1 MDIVARLYTRLY
13 RHRKLLAA
21 GFVLLVLIF
30 LATFPLY
37 GNDYYVSL
45 LAAILMYIVL
55 AVSWVMFSGTTGYMS
70 LATAAFFGVGIMTTA
85 FLEKTLPFPVIV
97 VIGGLL
103 SSALAFSIGLVTLR
117 LKGIYFA
124 IFTFGFVMFIG
135 QTAYYIDSNIL
146 GNAWGHDLT
155 IPDPGMLH
163 YTMLG
168 LAVVTLVAIYFI
180 RRSRYGLALLSIG
193 GNEEAAA
200 HMGINTT
207 MVKVILFAISAV
219 FMGAAG
225 AVWAPAMIHVDARIA
240 FNVFN
245 SFMPILMAIFGGMGQ
260 FYGPVVGGAV
270 FGYLDRTLRVEL
282 AQYFMLAFG
291 IILVAVILFLP
302 NGLVGLVSMLQERLR
317 GPIARL
323 LKGGGQA
330 EQHANT

>member
-1 MDIVARLYTRLY
+1 MDITRLFTT
-13 RHRKLLAA
+13 HRKLLA
-21 GFVLLVLIF
+21 GGGLLLILIF

-37 GNDYYVSL
+37 GNVYYIRL
-45 LAAILMYIVL
+45 LTTILMYTVL
-55 AVSWVMFSGTTGYMS
+55 AVSWAMFSGTTGYMS
-70 LATAAFFGVGIMTTA
+70 LATAAFFGVGVMTMA
-85 FLEKTLPFPVIV
+85 FLQETLPFFVII

-103 SSALAFSIGLVTLR
+103 ASALAFFIGLVTLR
-117 LKGIYFA
+117 LRGIYFA

-135 QTAYYIDSNIL
+135 NTAYYIDSYIL
-146 GNAWGHDLT
+146 GNIWGHQIILL
-155 IPDPGMLH
+155 DPGMIH
-163 YTMLG
+163 YMMLG
-168 LAVVTLVAIYFI
+168 LVVVTLLTIYFI

-207 MVKVILFAISAV
+207 LVKVMLFAISAV

-225 AVWAPAMIHVDARIA
+225 VIFASAMVYVESRIA

-260 FYGPVVGGAV
+260 LYGPVVGAAV

-282 AQYFMLAFG
+282 GEYFMLIFG
-291 IILVAVILFLP
+291 IILVLVILFLP
-302 NGLVGLVSMLQERLR
+302 NGIVGLVATLR
-317 GPIARL
+317 DKLGGAISKW
-323 LKGGGQA
+323 LKGGQA

>member
-1 MDIVARLYTRLY
+1 MDITRLFTT
-13 RHRKLLAA
+13 HRKLLAV
-21 GFVLLVLIF
+21 GSLLLILIF

-37 GNDYYVSL
+37 GNAYYIRL
-45 LAAILMYIVL
+45 LTTILMYTVL
-55 AVSWVMFSGTTGYMS
+55 AMSWAMFSGATGYMS

-85 FLEKTLPFPVIV
+85 FLEGTLPFPVII

-103 SSALAFSIGLVTLR
+103 ASALAFLIGLVTLR

-135 QTAYYIDSNIL
+135 QTASYIDSHIL
-146 GNAWGHDLT
+146 GNPWGHQ
-155 IPDPGMLH
+155 IPLMAPGMLH
-163 YTMLG
+163 YVMLG
-168 LAVVTLVAIYFI
+168 LVVVTLLTIYFI
-180 RRSRYGLALLSIG
+180 RRSRFGLALLSIG

-207 MVKVILFAISAV
+207 MVKVILFTISAV

-225 AVWAPAMIHVDARIA
+225 AIWAPAMIHVESRIA

-260 FYGPVVGGAV
+260 FYGPVIGAAV
-270 FGYLDRTLRVEL
+270 FGYLERTLRVEL
-282 AQYFMLAFG
+282 SEYFMLIFG
-291 IILVAVILFLP
+291 IILVVVILFLP
-302 NGLVGLVSMLQERLR
+302 NGITGLIATLR
-317 GPIARL
+317 DKLGGVIAKWR
-323 LKGGGQA
+323 KGGQA

>member
-1 MDIVARLYTRLY
+1 MDITRLFTT
-13 RHRKLLAA
+13 HRKLLVV
-21 GFVLLVLIF
+21 GFVLFILIF

-37 GNDYYVSL
+37 GNDYYIRL
-45 LAAILMYIVL
+45 LTTILMYTVL
-55 AVSWVMFSGTTGYMS
+55 AVSWAMFSGTTGYMS
-70 LATAAFFGVGIMTTA
+70 LATAAFFGVGVMAMA
-85 FLEKTLPFPVIV
+85 FLQKTLPFPVVI

-103 SSALAFSIGLVTLR
+103 ASALAFLIGLVTLR

-135 QTAYYIDSNIL
+135 QTAYYIDSHIL
-146 GNAWGHDLT
+146 GNIWGHQIIL
-155 IPDPGMLH
+155 IDPGMLH
-163 YTMLG
+163 YMMLG
-168 LAVVTLVAIYFI
+168 LTVVTLLTIYFI

-193 GNEEAAA
+193 GNEEAAE

-207 MVKVILFAISAV
+207 MAKVILFTISSF

-225 AVWAPAMIHVDARIA
+225 ALMAPAIVYVESRIA

-260 FYGPVVGGAV
+260 FYGPVIGAAV

-282 AQYFMLAFG
+282 SEYFMLVFG
-291 IILVAVILFLP
+291 IILVMVILFLP
-302 NGLVGLVSMLQERLR
+302 NGITGLIQSLQNTR
-317 GPIARL
+317 PIAKL
-323 LKGGGQA
+323 LHRGKE